1 MVISFILLISMNNSE
16 AKENLDAGHS
26 WGLKGYPVV
35 GLIFENL

>member
-1 MVISFILLISMNNSE
+1 MNNKIIQQHYY
-16 AKENLDAGHS
+16 KENLDAGHS